1 MPRPTLLRL
10 LAAAL
15 LSVGLVVAAPGTSSP
30 ADAHAPKAKGTTN
43 VLVVQL
49 YWKGTTP
56 TDTTDYMQQV
66 ITGPN
71 AWYRTVSHGKYGITG
86 AVTPPLAVKPVKCS
100 VKNKSTSKMARE
112 ATKAAAHAGFKPKHY
127 SRLVVVVP
135 CTMKKYDGWGQEPGH
150 TVWLFNVPPAQPVV
164 PPTQPSGTKETTSV
178 TNVGPAT
185 FYKWTFTWP
194 DGSYEW
200 HTAGALHVDPIGR
213 PVHEMG
219 HNLGLD
225 HAHLLKCSKN
235 GVAVSFG
242 GHCKSIEYGD
252 PYDTM
257 SSTVVAGNFSAYRLL
272 QLHWLDGTAKKVK
285 RKGTF
290 RLSPLEGVGGVKT
303 LKIKASHKRTYWVE
317 YRTNQGVDAPFDP
330 AQLGVLIRY
339 TKPGSKATWLV
350 DAMPGSS
357 RAWDLDNHVY
367 GLTDADQSELLPGH
381 TLTTPEGIKIT
392 TVAQDGG
399 GATVQVTR
407 PGHHKKHHHHKRHK
421 KHHKH

>member
-1 MPRPTLLRL
+1 MPRLTLPHTLRPARL
-10 LAAAL
+10 LAAAI
-15 LSVGLVVAAPGTSSP
+15 LSIGLVVAAPGAGSP

-56 TDTTDYMQQV
+56 TDTTDYLQQV

-71 AWYRTVSHGKYGITG
+71 AWFRTVSHGAYGITG
-86 AVTPPLAVKPVKCS
+86 TVTPPLAAKRVRCS
-100 VKNKSTSKMARE
+100 VQNRSTSKMARE
-112 ATKAAAHAGFKPKHY
+112 ATKAAAHAGFKPRHY
-127 SRLVVVVP
+127 QRLVVVVP
-135 CTMKKYDGWGQEPGH
+135 CTVKKYVGWGQEPGH
-150 TVWLFNVPPAQPVV
+150 TVWLFNVPPAQTVT
-164 PPTQPSGTKETTSV
+164 PPAKPAGTTETSSV
-178 TNVGPAT
+178 TKVGPAT

-194 DGSYEW
+194 NGGYEW
-200 HTAGALHVDPIGR
+200 HTAATLNADPVGR
-213 PVHEMG
+213 AVHEMG

-225 HAHLLKCSKN
+225 HAHLLRCRKN

-242 GHCKSIEYGD
+242 GRCTSIEYGD

-257 SSTVVAGNFSAYRLL
+257 SSTAVAGSFSAYRLL
-272 QLHWLDGTAKKVK
+272 RLHWLDGKVANAKK
-285 RKGTF
+285 RQRSF
-290 RLSPLEGVGGVKT
+290 RIAPLEGVGGVKT
-303 LKIKASHKRTYWVE
+303 VKIKGHHRTYWVE

-339 TKPGSKATWLV
+339 TKPRSQATWLV
-350 DAMPGSS
+350 DAMPGSG
-357 RAWDLDNHVY
+357 RAWDLNKQVY

-407 PGHHKKHHHHKRHK
+407 PGHHRKHHQHRH
-421 KHHKH
+421 